1 MVPDYQDQFLNKCRK
16 NDTEIKVYLISGYQM
31 VGTIRGFDNF
41 SLVLKNDDNIK
52 MIYKHAISTIEILDD
67 TNIDLEIE

>member
-1 MVPDYQDQFLNKCRK
+1 MA
-16 NDTEIKVYLISGYQM
+16 
-31 VGTIRGFDNF
+31 GTIQGFDNF